1 MAAVPEKKEEKTF
14 LQKVGGVIIDF
25 ADWLGEKVGEE
36 RAFRAICDDMG
47 LDVKRTPEFPKIT
60 LSGIK
65 DYVSKPSPGLEARFG
80 VIADVT
86 KLVEG
91 SRSLIDA
98 IDLGAE
104 ATAEETFQTLIDLL
118 ASNYVRDR
126 WFHVYVWM
134 ELARFSTEPMTLYG
148 P

>member
-1 MAAVPEKKEEKTF
+1 MADDPQKKEEKSF

-25 ADWLGEKVGEE
+25 ADWLGEKAGED

-47 LDVKRTPEFPKIT
+47 LDVKKTPEFPKLT

-65 DYVSKPSPGLEARFG
+65 DYVTKPSPGLDAWFS

-91 SRSLIDA
+91 IRSLVDA

-126 WFHVYVWM
+126 WFHLYMWM
-134 ELARFSTEPMTLYG
+134 ETSRVF
-148 P
+148 